1 MATDS
6 RVQVDPLDYI
16 LAKFGLDITNPLP
29 IRVHLSRHCGLT
41 KLWHELSYKVGAE
54 IGVEQGY
61 FSKEICRDNPGV
73 RLFCIDPW
81 QAYSRY
87 KDHVSQEKLD
97 GFYHDAVE
105 RLAPYNCDLVRQA
118 SLTAVQAFQPETLD
132 FVFIDGNHDFDYV
145 VRDIIAWAP
154 IVRKGG
160 MLAGHDYKREGGE
173 KTPIPFGV
181 IQAVN
186 SYTSAHK
193 ISPWFVTHGDRCPSW
208 FFIKT

>member
-29 IRVHLSRHCGLT
+29 IRVHLSRHGGLT

-97 GFYHDAVE
+97 GFY
-105 RLAPYNCDLVRQA
+105 
-118 SLTAVQAFQPETLD
+118 
-132 FVFIDGNHDFDYV
+132 
-145 VRDIIAWAP
+145 
-154 IVRKGG
+154 
-160 MLAGHDYKREGGE
+160 
-173 KTPIPFGV
+173 
-181 IQAVN
+181 
-186 SYTSAHK
+186 
-193 ISPWFVTHGDRCPSW
+193 
-208 FFIKT
+208 